1 MHSIILKR
9 QLERRYFDLW
19 YALYNEAPKGKIQQT
34 ESPDFIIHLNRKTAV
49 GIEITR
55 LVNEDIFGLNDPES
69 ETVFKG
75 NEFNMNYLQDLIAK
89 KDEKYSLYQSKKFK
103 ALWLLIVLDEKSFGE
118 KFHFPMSI
126 LNLNFESRFD
136 KLFLLHPL
144 KNRLF
149 ELK

>member
-1 MHSIILKR
+1 MHSLFLKR

-19 YALYNEAPKGKIQQT
+19 YALYSEAPRGRIQQA
-34 ESPDFIIHLNRKTAV
+34 ESPDFTIHLNRKTAV

-55 LVNEDIFGLNDPES
+55 LVNEDVFGMDNPEA
-69 ETVFKG
+69 ETKAKG
-75 NEFNMNYLQDLIAK
+75 NAFNMNHLQELIAK
-89 KDEKYSLYQSKKFK
+89 KDEKYAFYQSKKFR
-103 ALWLLIVLDEKSFGE
+103 ALWLLIVLDENSFGE
-118 KFHFPMSI
+118 MFHFPMSI

-136 KLFLLHPL
+136 KLFLLHPA